1 MSKVHRLL
9 PMVGTL
15 RVKDDSIIIPQE
27 IIEELGWEERILLE
41 LEYTDDGWIIKHS
54 NVAAS
59 KFSGHILSDELQQ
72 RSK

>member
-27 IIEELGWEERILLE
+27 IIEELEWDERILLE
-41 LEYTDDGWIIKHS
+41 LEFVNERWILKQS
-54 NVAAS
+54 KVAAS

>member
-1 MSKVHRLL
+1 MKNVHRLL

-41 LEYTDDGWIIKHS
+41 LEYTDDGWIIKQS
-54 NVAAS
+54 KVAAV
-59 KFSGHILSDELQQ
+59 KFLGSQDDN
-72 RSK
+72 K

>member
-41 LEYTDDGWIIKHS
+41 LEYTDDGWIIKQS